1 MGAFKQILVM
11 SVKLSKD
18 GDGLR
23 RSMYAG
29 SMCSG
34 RLPLQT
40 HLCVRSTRTRGLAGG
55 HETTTKRLI
64 PNVPRALGHWKFVWS
79 ITLGPSV
86 SQGAS
91 KLVWNGLLIFF
102 PC

>member
-1 MGAFKQILVM
+1 MRVPCAVDDFHFRHICV
-11 SVKLSKD
+11 SV
-18 GDGLR
+18 
-23 RSMYAG
+23 A
-29 SMCSG
+29 
-34 RLPLQT
+34 PLQ
-40 HLCVRSTRTRGLAGG
+40 GIWPGG

-91 KLVWNGLLIFF
+91 KLVRNGLLIFF